1 MVADVAADGAASR
14 DGDRRGLS
22 RRTLVKGSLV
32 GAGLGAG
39 LAGVTQATAARAAP
53 KAGPTGN
60 PRIVVIGAGL
70 AGLSAAYTLKK
81 AGYTTTVYEA
91 SSRVGGRCYTNRS
104 WKNGQVSEH
113 GGEFID
119 SGHVEIRDLA
129 TELGLTL
136 EDRVAA
142 TPKGFHER
150 YYFNGADYPYDQVRR
165 DLKAIYKQ
173 ASSDAD
179 AAGYPTLYNSSTPR
193 GVELDRMSIRDW
205 IAAYVPGGVTSKLGK
220 FIDMAYTIEYG
231 ADIAQQSALNF
242 IYLFGFGSPAEVPIF
257 GESDEQFHVAG
268 GNDQIVARLAA
279 ALKGQIIT
287 STQLTAVRQKGNGYQ
302 LTLGSGS
309 GTADVAADR
318 VVLALPFSLLRQ
330 VDLSKANFPAGKMKA
345 INELP
350 MGANTKLTLQ
360 FNRRVWND
368 LHCTGET
375 YGDTGFQNTW
385 DSTLGQAG
393 TTGVLTNF
401 TGGTV
406 ASGFGAAR
414 TPAQYA
420 NQFLKQLEPVLPGVT
435 QAWNGT
441 VALDY
446 WPGNPWTKG
455 AYSYFGVGQ
464 YTTICGL
471 PGEAA
476 GACHFAGEHT
486 SVDYQGYLNGAVE
499 TGQRAA
505 DEIIAALV

>member
-1 MVADVAADGAASR
+1 MAVEVTADSAAR
-14 DGDRRGLS
+14 QDGDRRGLS

-32 GAGLGAG
+32 GVGLGAS
-39 LAGVTQATAARAAP
+39 LAGASRAIAAP
-53 KAGPTGN
+53 FKAKSS
-60 PRIVVIGAGL
+60 PRIVIIGAGL

-81 AGYTTTVYEA
+81 AGYTAKVYEA

-104 WKNGQVSEH
+104 WQNGQVSEH

-119 SGHVEIRDLA
+119 SGHTAVRDLA

-142 TPKGFHER
+142 TAADLHER
-150 YYFNGADYPYDQVRR
+150 YYFNRADYPYDQVRR
-165 DLKAIYKQ
+165 DLQAIYPQ
-173 ASSDAD
+173 ASAD
-179 AAGYPTLYNSSTPR
+179 ATDAGYPTLYNSSTPR
-193 GVELDRMSIRDW
+193 GVELDKMSIRDW

-220 FIDMAYTIEYG
+220 FIDVAYTIEYG

-242 IYLFGFGSPAEVPIF
+242 IYLFGFGNATDVPIF

-268 GNDQIVARLAA
+268 GNDQIVSKLAEE
-279 ALKGQIIT
+279 LKGQIVT
-287 STQLTAVRQKGNGYQ
+287 STALAALRQKGNGYQ
-302 LTLGSGS
+302 LTFSSGS
-309 GTADVAADR
+309 GTFDVDADR

-330 VDLSKANFPAGKMKA
+330 VDLSTVRFPAGKMKA

-350 MGANTKLTLQ
+350 MGANTKLALQ

-385 DSTLGQAG
+385 DSTLGQNG

-406 ASGFGAAR
+406 ALGFGASK
-414 TPAQYA
+414 TPVQYA

-435 QAWNGT
+435 KAWNGA

-455 AYSYFGVGQ
+455 AYSYFGVGH
-464 YTTICGL
+464 YTTIAGIA
-471 PGEAA
+471 GEAV

-505 DEIIAALV
+505 NEIITALG